1 MTAQAEVKTGK
12 VTMNVRRIELVWDG
26 KLYSID
32 RETVVK
38 AFYEAPLPVLKA
50 PQPRYFLEVDKE
62 LKNPVDVWGKIVTV
76 KEGSINEEALSLIV
90 NVFRVLGFEVLDRR
104 EHYAY

>member
-1 MTAQAEVKTGK
+1 MTAKTEVGTTQSMLSVSK
-12 VTMNVRRIELVWDG
+12 IELVWDG
-26 KLYSID
+26 KHYAID
-32 RETVVK
+32 KEAVIR

-76 KEGSINEEALSLIV
+76 KEGSINEETLSLIV
-90 NVFRVLGFEVLDRR
+90 NIFRVLGFEVLDRR